1 MFGFVRRHRVLMA
14 TTVLVLVATAL
25 VVQSR
30 QSAYPQDRLG
40 RWLLEAMAPLQR
52 AVSFVAGSL
61 SGTWRGVEG
70 LFRARDEV
78 ATMRGRL
85 QELERNATKLDELA
99 LENARLRE
107 LLDFRAQQSDD
118 YLSARVIGYDATGRA
133 RTITIGIGELDGVTR
148 GAAVIAPAGV
158 VGHVFR
164 TSPHAARVLLI
175 TDHNSGVDALV
186 QRTRARG
193 IVEGREVGGVGLKFV
208 PRTES
213 LQVDDEVVT
222 SGMDRIFPKGL
233 PVGAI
238 SYVDKRGQGL
248 FQYASI
254 RPAVDFDRLEEVLV
268 LRRTPPP
275 ESTTTTDA
283 R

>member
-1 MFGFVRRHRVLMA
+1 MFGFVRRNRVLMA
-14 TTVLVLVATAL
+14 TAVLVLTATAL

-30 QSAYPQDRLG
+30 QGGLPQDRLG
-40 RWLLEAMAPLQR
+40 RWMLEAMAPLQR

-61 SGTWRGVEG
+61 SGTWHGVEA

-78 ATMRGRL
+78 AAMRGRL
-85 QELERNATKLDELA
+85 QELERNATQLDELV

-107 LLDFRAQQSDD
+107 LLSFRAQQPDD

-133 RTITIGIGELDGVTR
+133 RTITIGRGELDGVTR
-148 GAAVIAPAGV
+148 GAAVIAPPGV

-175 TDHNSGVDALV
+175 SDHNSGVDALV

-193 IVEGREVGGVGLKFV
+193 IVEGREVGGIGLKFV
-208 PRTES
+208 KRTES
-213 LQVDDEVVT
+213 LQVGDEVVT

-233 PVGAI
+233 PVGTI
-238 SYVDKRGQGL
+238 SFVDKRGQGL

-268 LRRTPPP
+268 LRAAPVTAGQAAPTVR
-275 ESTTTTDA
+275 
-283 R
+283 

>member
-14 TTVLVLVATAL
+14 TAVLVLAATAL

-30 QSAYPQDRLG
+30 QNAVPEYRLG
-40 RWLLEAMAPLQR
+40 RWMLEAMAPLQR
-52 AVSFVAGSL
+52 VVTFVAGSL

-78 ATMRGRL
+78 AALRGRV
-85 QELERNATKLDELA
+85 QELERDATQLDELE

-107 LLDFRAQQSDD
+107 LLAFRAEQPDD
-118 YLSARVIGYDATGRA
+118 YMSARVIGWDATGRA
-133 RTITIGIGELDGVTR
+133 RTVTIDRGESDGVVR
-148 GAAVIAPAGV
+148 GAAVIAPPGV

-193 IVEGREVGGVGLKFV
+193 IVEGREIGGIGLKFV
-208 PRTES
+208 KRTES
-213 LQVDDEVVT
+213 LEVGDEVVT

-233 PVGAI
+233 PVGTIAM
-238 SYVDKRGQGL
+238 VDKRGQGL

-268 LRRTPPP
+268 LRTAAP
-275 ESTTTTDA
+275 DA
-283 R
+283 GASADAD